1 MKPLLRRTRNHLSP
15 GLVIAL
21 VALVVAL
28 GGTAFAAVKLKAN
41 SVGAKQLKT
50 VVVKTAGGSVAPGT
64 RGDFTANCDASQQIL
79 GGGVDIDTNTTAVQL
94 EESHPQGNGWQGVVF
109 STSAAAH
116 QITVQALCLNK

>member
-21 VALVVAL
+21 VALLVAL
-28 GGTAFAAVKLKAN
+28 GGTAIAGVKLKAN

-64 RGDFTANCDASQQIL
+64 RGDFTANCNASQQIL
-79 GGGVDIDTNTTAVQL
+79 GGGVDIDSNTTAIQL

-109 STSAAAH
+109 STSGAAH
-116 QITVQALCLNK
+116 QITVQALCLQK